1 MLTAQAAAPVA
12 RRLKRSNPYAGS
24 LNKHKAKGRV
34 HRARIDTQGNDE
46 VDALLE
52 DNGKGQ
58 EMLAED
64 TRMEE

>member
-1 MLTAQAAAPVA
+1 MLTAQAAAPVM
-12 RRLKRSNPYAGS
+12 RRLKRSNLYAGS

-34 HRARIDTQGNDE
+34 HTARIDTQGNDKIDTA
-46 VDALLE
+46 VK
-52 DNGKGQ
+52 DNGE